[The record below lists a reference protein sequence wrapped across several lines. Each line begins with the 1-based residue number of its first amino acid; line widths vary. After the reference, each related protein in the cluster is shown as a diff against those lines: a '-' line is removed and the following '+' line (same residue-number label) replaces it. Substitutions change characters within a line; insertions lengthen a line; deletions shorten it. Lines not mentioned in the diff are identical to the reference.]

1 MSGRLLALLLGL
13 LSSSLM
19 ARVIQVHS
27 HFESKTSAD
36 VTVLKL
42 SDGSIGFWNHKN
54 ISNVTIRDLKNA
66 GTSVDV
72 EIDEGQNVVSLNLVS
87 GFLPERNTAPFL
99 NASVVDQSYTPTI
112 LADYSVAREVLGSFN
127 THTIEGAQCY
137 DKAHRWV
144 YEEYVGH
151 GTKLMKLFLFFS
163 DDYIERVHYKW
174 WFHAAPYTQLRMSNQ
189 TTERVLDP
197 TFSGYPL
204 KFKLWTDLFM
214 SNKVDC
220 KEIKSYQEYSQ
231 NPHSSDCFIQ
241 RTPMYTWQPRDLETL
256 GNSTQP
262 QKTAFIPWEIDWAY
276 EHGFGIK
283 RP

>member
-1 MSGRLLALLLGL
+1 MNAGILAILLGL
-13 LSSSLM
+13 LSTSLM
-19 ARVIQVHS
+19 ASVVQVHS
-27 HFESKTSAD
+27 QFQSKTNPN

-54 ISNVTIRDLKNA
+54 LTNVKPNDLKESGVNI
-66 GTSVDV
+66 DII
-72 EIDEGQNVVSLNLVS
+72 IDENQDVVALNLVS
-87 GFLPERNTAPFL
+87 SLMPQRITTPEI
-99 NASVVDQSYTPTI
+99 NATNVDQPYTPTI
-112 LADYSVAREVLGSFN
+112 LESYAVAREVLASFN
-127 THTIEGAQCY
+127 TDTIEGAQCY

-144 YEEYVGH
+144 YDEYAGH
-151 GTKLMKLFLFFS
+151 GTKLMKIFLFFS
-163 DDYIERVHYKW
+163 DDYVERVHFKW
-174 WFHAAPYTQLRMSNQ
+174 WFHAAPFTQLRMSGQ

-220 KEIKSYQEYSQ
+220 KEITSYKEYSG
-231 NPHSSDCFIQ
+231 NPHTSDCFIQ
-241 RTPMYTWQPRDLETL
+241 RTPMYTWQPRDLEAIAT
-256 GNSTQP
+256 GTYP

-276 EHGFGIK
+276 EHGFGAK